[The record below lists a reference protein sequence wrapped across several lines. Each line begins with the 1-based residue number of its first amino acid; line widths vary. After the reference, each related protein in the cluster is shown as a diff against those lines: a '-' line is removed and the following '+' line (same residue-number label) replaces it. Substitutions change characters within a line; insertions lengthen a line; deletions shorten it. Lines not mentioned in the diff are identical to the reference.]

1 MSQVSISQL
10 IDQASSIK
18 KELVQHS
25 TAPSMFRDSVMRQQ
39 MEHCEHIEPVQV
51 FGPLI
56 VKGTL
61 TVLFGHAKIGK
72 SIVMLQ
78 VALGIARGKGYG
90 MPCQIAASRVL
101 YIDLENKDRTQ
112 AKRTQGYNWPNE
124 NVIRCQVSKDYEGPM
139 RKELAS
145 EIQRLMVK
153 HKTTYVI
160 LDNLSWFDSEIKKD
174 MHAETQELMKRLDL
188 ICQERQATIILGA
201 HRPKSNKGPLGLESL
216 AGSSEMARRC
226 DAVVGI
232 GKPDDDM
239 DARYLVQVAT
249 REDKEEYNSDNV
261 AYGYLKVTDGLLQWV
276 PDAERNCKESLLFH
290 TGDGTPRINK
300 AQECLKL
307 LLDDLELTADEVGD
321 LLNVSVSEAT
331 LSNARSTAK
340 IIQAW
345 QKHPGATTPE
355 IKRMT
360 GVDTER
366 NVKAARKYLKLD

>member
-1 MSQVSISQL
+1 MSLALSQL
-10 IDQASSIK
+10 IDEAGSIK
-18 KELVQHS
+18 KEVVERNKP
-25 TAPSMFRDSVMRQQ
+25 ASMFRDSVMRQQ
-39 MEHCEHIEPVQV
+39 MQNCENIEPVQV
-51 FGPLI
+51 FGPFI

-90 MPCQIAASRVL
+90 MRCQIEASPVL

-124 NVIRCQVSKDYEGPM
+124 NVIRCQVSKDYDGPM
-139 RKELAS
+139 RKELPG
-145 EIQRLMVK
+145 EIERLMVK
-153 HKTTYVI
+153 YRTTFVI

-188 ICQERQATIILGA
+188 ICQEREATIILGA

-232 GKPDDDM
+232 GKPDDDT

-261 AYGYLKVTDGLLQWV
+261 AYGYLEVTEGLLQWV
-276 PDAERNCKESLLFH
+276 PDPERNCKESLLFRSS
-290 TGDGTPRINK
+290 DGTPNVNK
-300 AQECLKL
+300 QAECLRYML
-307 LLDDLELTADEVGD
+307 EDLEYTAEEIGD
-321 LLNVSVSEAT
+321 QIGVSVSEST
-331 LSNARSTAK
+331 VSNARNTAK
-340 IIQAW
+340 LILAW
-345 QKHPGATTPE
+345 QEHPGATTPE
-355 IKRMT
+355 ITRMT
-360 GVDTER
+360 GVKAKR
-366 NVKAARKYLKLD
+366 NIQAARRYLKMD

>member
-51 FGPLI
+51 FFPFI
-56 VKGTL
+56 VLGNL
-61 TVLFGHAKIGK
+61 TVLFGLAKIGK

-145 EIQRLMVK
+145 EIQLESSTKRPTSFL
-153 HKTTYVI
+153 TT
-160 LDNLSWFDSEIKKD
+160 S
-174 MHAETQELMKRLDL
+174 
-188 ICQERQATIILGA
+188 
-201 HRPKSNKGPLGLESL
+201 LGLTLKSRKTC
-216 AGSSEMARRC
+216 MQRR
-226 DAVVGI
+226 A
-232 GKPDDDM
+232 
-239 DARYLVQVAT
+239 
-249 REDKEEYNSDNV
+249 N
-261 AYGYLKVTDGLLQWV
+261 
-276 PDAERNCKESLLFH
+276 
-290 TGDGTPRINK
+290 
-300 AQECLKL
+300 
-307 LLDDLELTADEVGD
+307 
-321 LLNVSVSEAT
+321 EA
-331 LSNARSTAK
+331 S
-340 IIQAW
+340 
-345 QKHPGATTPE
+345 
-355 IKRMT
+355 
-360 GVDTER
+360 
-366 NVKAARKYLKLD
+366 